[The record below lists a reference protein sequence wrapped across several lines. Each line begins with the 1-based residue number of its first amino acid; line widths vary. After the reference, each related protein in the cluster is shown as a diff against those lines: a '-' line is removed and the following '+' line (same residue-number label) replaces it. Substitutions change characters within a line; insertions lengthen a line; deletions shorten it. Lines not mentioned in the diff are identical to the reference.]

1 MLIQQHRVQNVTQHP
16 KISQLYMY
24 MCWESPKKC
33 KSKSCGVWRRLLLP
47 SSGSWPLV
55 WNKTKMRLI
64 NSAHGL
70 CTLLLLLG
78 ARSIYADRPG
88 GVSLELHPCAL
99 NGNLTM
105 LIRSASRRLHPVTVT
120 NGRRKVMSC
129 DANKSDCAARARN
142 PNMLFAH
149 PITYTQNVFN
159 FLVTQRGY
167 ASIDPRVTS
176 GLLLCIAASS
186 NFLALPKRHP
196 KRCVKCFQNTR
207 ERKQFIFSIVI

>member
-1 MLIQQHRVQNVTQHP
+1 
-16 KISQLYMY
+16 
-24 MCWESPKKC
+24 
-33 KSKSCGVWRRLLLP
+33 
-47 SSGSWPLV
+47 
-55 WNKTKMRLI
+55 MRLI

-120 NGRRKVMSC
+120 NGRRKVMSG

-149 PITYTQNVFN
+149 PITNTKCFQFSCHAE
-159 FLVTQRGY
+159 R
-167 ASIDPRVTS
+167 
-176 GLLLCIAASS
+176 LCINRPESDEWVVVMHRG
-186 NFLALPKRHP
+186 NFLALPKRHT
-196 KRCVKCFQNTR
+196 KRCVKCF
-207 ERKQFIFSIVI
+207 